1 MPYYM
6 IFNSASGALQSYGYS
21 SDALP
26 LPAGAIECTAAQYA
40 AAPWVELQ
48 AGAIVAITPPAPPA
62 PTPAQQATAAINAGV
77 EITST
82 STAALNATYPI
93 NATAQAQISAEV
105 TAILLNGT
113 FADGAS
119 TVIWLDVTGAQHTF
133 TVAQFKTFASAVAAY
148 VSGWTKFA
156 TGIVTT
162 APTQPVTIP

>member
-62 PTPAQQATAAINAGV
+62 PTPAQQATAAINAGLA
-77 EITST
+77 ITST
-82 STAALNATYPI
+82 STPALNATYPI
-93 NATAQAQISAEV
+93 NATAQAQIIVPAEFFSRSAAKAV
-105 TAILLNGT
+105 RPAR
-113 FADGAS
+113 AS
-119 TVIWLDVTGAQHTF
+119 IRAPM
-133 TVAQFKTFASAVAAY
+133 AVY
-148 VSGWTKFA
+148 
-156 TGIVTT
+156 
-162 APTQPVTIP
+162 APISSMLR